1 MIKPV
6 AELFSSLVAATSLPN
21 LHPALVHFPVALLL
35 TAFGLDLACLVLRR
49 LTWLDR
55 AATTLYVLG
64 ALGAGAAYLSG
75 DAAAD
80 SMVDLSGAAQAAL
93 AEHERFALL
102 TLVAAAVTALLRLLV
117 SWLGRKDKRI
127 VVGAFRFLALAASL
141 ATQGL
146 LLVAADHG
154 GALVFEHQLGSV
166 AVQQR
171 ALDTEDLEP

>member
-1 MIKPV
+1 MTHV
-6 AELFSSLVAATSLPN
+6 AADPLAALVAATSLPN
-21 LHPALVHFPVALLL
+21 LHPAVVHFPVALLL

-49 LTWLDR
+49 QTWLDR

-80 SMVDLSGAAQAAL
+80 AMVGLPGVAQAAL

-102 TLVAAAVTALLRLLV
+102 TLVAASVTAALRLLV
-117 SWLGRKDKRI
+117 SWLGRKDKRT
-127 VVGAFRFLALAASL
+127 VVGAFRLLALAVSL

-154 GALVFEHQLGSV
+154 GALVFEHQLGSA